1 MVLSTGERVDCRSTL
16 KSATTVDLGRLR
28 DSFSDGIAQA
38 ELALIRIST
47 AEDLVKI
54 GDEN

>member
-1 MVLSTGERVDCRSTL
+1 MDCRRTL
-16 KSATTVDLGRLR
+16 KSTTAVDLGRLC
-28 DSFSDGIAQA
+28 DTFSDGIAQA

-47 AEDLVKI
+47 TKDLVKI